1 MVQGVV
7 HQASCFETRIER
19 LDNNSEYYI
28 DIDNVAM
35 WMWMT
40 LLSITLIMLT
50 QTTENN
56 TEYNFDN
63 TEMDE
68 GDNSTEYKQ

>member
-28 DIDNVAM
+28 DDVDVDMDDTFEYFIDNADVDDRKTTLITLIILK
-35 WMWMT
+35 WMKET
-40 LLSITLIMLT
+40 KALSITL
-50 QTTENN
+50 
-56 TEYNFDN
+56 
-63 TEMDE
+63 
-68 GDNSTEYKQ
+68 